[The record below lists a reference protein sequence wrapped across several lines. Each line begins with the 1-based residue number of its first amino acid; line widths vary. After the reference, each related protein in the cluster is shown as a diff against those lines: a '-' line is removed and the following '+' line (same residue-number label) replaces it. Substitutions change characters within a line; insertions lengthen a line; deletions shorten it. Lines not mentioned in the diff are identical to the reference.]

1 MRDSSLTDFALPQL
15 AAQAAPEFMDVASAK
30 AWLEH
35 VPLANLGA
43 AQHQMLLQFEEF
55 NRFATS
61 AAVRLE
67 VLEALRDAVNFVQI
81 EQAKRFTH
89 RALPIAP
96 AEAKIFQDTID
107 LWGEMR
113 TGYLRCLEAAERN
126 DAAMR
131 ERAALVAQRALAYTG
146 LKMFHYHRA
155 YRQVPAAE
163 WRLLHRIYAA
173 AERLGAAERQV
184 KDYLNRD
191 VQDTSPRIAY
201 MRALLIGIANP
212 NELSQRQLTFVAFL
226 LERWAE
232 KAKVSRTP
240 VAEEGV
246 PPLVVDLAGEARAER
261 TGAPAKEPRYID
273 ALALGKSL
281 RNRIGLLRRGESPAK
296 LALGEDCVQPSCEQL
311 LVLLYRQWLQP
322 PVARAHDRK
331 RSESTAHACQDMAAI
346 YYYVSGRQFRQPGG
360 KSALTK
366 EQADQLATFGRV
378 RGGGDEQS
386 TAPNPDFVLEQ
397 WHVEDESALGIKIM
411 RRAGNAGARY
421 THAQLIGLRPQ
432 GATQFLLGHVRWLLQ
447 AESNDLYLGVRVLPG
462 LPAGIGVR
470 PSSSGAQKDQFVPAL
485 SLTAVPEYQAPP
497 TLILPSGWYRPN
509 RLIDVFIESVTQVRL
524 LEFLDRGSD
533 FERLTYETVR

>member
-1 MRDSSLTDFALPQL
+1 MTDFSLPQL
-15 AAQAAPEFMDVASAK
+15 AAQAAPEFVDAASAK

-35 VPLANLGA
+35 VPLANVGA
-43 AQHQMLLQFEEF
+43 AQHQMLLQLEDY
-55 NRFATS
+55 NRYAAS
-61 AAVRLE
+61 ASARLE
-67 VLEALRDAVNFVQI
+67 TMETLRDAVNFVQI

-96 AEAKIFQDTID
+96 AEAQVFTDTIE
-107 LWGEMR
+107 LWNEMR
-113 TGYLRCLEAAERN
+113 AGYLRCLEAAERN
-126 DAAMR
+126 DAGMR
-131 ERAALVAQRALAYTG
+131 ERAGLLAQRALAYTG

-155 YRQVPAAE
+155 YRQVPGNE

-173 AERLGAAERQV
+173 AERLGVAEQTV

-191 VQDTSPRIAY
+191 VHDTSARIAY
-201 MRALLIGIANP
+201 VRALLIGIANP

-232 KAKVSRTP
+232 KTKISRTP

-246 PPLVVDLAGEARAER
+246 PPLVVDLASDARPER
-261 TGAPAKEPRYID
+261 GGTPAKEPRYID
-273 ALALGKSL
+273 AQPLGKSL

-322 PVARAHDRK
+322 LVARAHDRK
-331 RSESTAHACQDMAAI
+331 RSDASAQACQDMAAI
-346 YYYVSGRQFRQPGG
+346 YYYVAGHPFRQPGG

-366 EQADQLATFGRV
+366 KEADQLATFGRV
-378 RGGGDEQS
+378 S
-386 TAPNPDFVLEQ
+386 TREEDTVAQQNFLLEE
-397 WHVEDESALGIKIM
+397 WHVEDESAFGIKIM
-411 RRAGNAGARY
+411 RRAGNSEMRY
-421 THAQLIGLRPQ
+421 THAQLIGLRPK
-432 GATQFLLGHVRWLLQ
+432 GVTQFLLGHVRWLLQ
-447 AESNDLYLGVRVLPG
+447 AENNDLYLGIRVLPG

-470 PSSSGAQKDQFVPAL
+470 PSSGGATRDQFVPAL

-509 RLIDVFIESVTQVRL
+509 RLIDVFIESTIQVRL

>member
-1 MRDSSLTDFALPQL
+1 VTDFSLPPL
-15 AAQAAPEFMDVASAK
+15 AAQAAPEFMDAASAK
-30 AWLEH
+30 AWLDH

-43 AQHQMLLQFEEF
+43 AQHQMLLQLEEF
-55 NRFATS
+55 NRYATS

-67 VLEALRDAVNFVQI
+67 ALEALRDAVNFVQI

-96 AEAKIFQDTID
+96 AEAKIFEDTID
-107 LWGEMR
+107 LWGEIR
-113 TGYLRCLEAAERN
+113 AGYLRCLEAAERN
-126 DAAMR
+126 DAGMR
-131 ERAALVAQRALAYTG
+131 ERAGLLAQRALAYTG
-146 LKMFHYHRA
+146 LKMFHHHRA

-163 WRLLHRIYAA
+163 WRLLHQVYFA
-173 AERLGAAERQV
+173 AERLGAAEQEV

-191 VQDTSPRIAY
+191 VHDTSARIAY
-201 MRALLIGIANP
+201 VRALLVGIANP

-232 KAKVSRTP
+232 KTKISRTP
-240 VAEEGV
+240 VGEEGV
-246 PPLVVDLAGEARAER
+246 PPLVVDLAADRRPER
-261 TGAPAKEPRYID
+261 SGAPAKEPRYID
-273 ALALGKSL
+273 AQALGKSL

-322 PVARAHDRK
+322 SVARAHDRK
-331 RSESTAHACQDMAAI
+331 RSDSTAHACQDMTAI
-346 YYYVSGRQFRQPGG
+346 YSYVSGHEFRQPGG
-360 KSALTK
+360 KATLTK

-378 RGGGDEQS
+378 REGSEQPDG
-386 TAPNPDFVLEQ
+386 APAVKVALEE
-397 WHVEDESALGIKIM
+397 WHVEDESTLGIKIM
-411 RRAGNAGARY
+411 RRAGGNAATRY

-432 GATQFLLGHVRWLLQ
+432 GVSQFLLGHVRWLLQ
-447 AESNDLYLGVRVLPG
+447 AENDDLFLGVRVLPG

-470 PSSSGAQKDQFVPAL
+470 PSSSSAGKDKFVPAL

-497 TLILPSGWYRPN
+497 TLVLPSGWYRPN

>member
-1 MRDSSLTDFALPQL
+1 VTDFSLPQL
-15 AAQAAPEFMDVASAK
+15 AAQAAPEFMDAASAK

-43 AQHQMLLQFEEF
+43 AQHQMLLQLEEF

-67 VLEALRDAVNFVQI
+67 VLESLRDAVNFVQI

-96 AEAKIFQDTID
+96 AEAKVFEDTID
-107 LWGEMR
+107 LWDEIR

-126 DAAMR
+126 DAGMR
-131 ERAALVAQRALAYTG
+131 ERAGLLAQRALAYTG
-146 LKMFHYHRA
+146 LKMFHFHRA
-155 YRQVPAAE
+155 YRQLPGAE
-163 WRLLHRIYAA
+163 WRLLHRIYSA
-173 AERLGAAERQV
+173 AERLGVAEQTV

-191 VQDTSPRIAY
+191 VHDTSARIAY
-201 MRALLIGIANP
+201 VRALLIGIANP

-232 KAKVSRTP
+232 KAKISRTP

-246 PPLVVDLAGEARAER
+246 PPLVVDLNGHARPER
-261 TGAPAKEPRYID
+261 TGNHAKEPRYVD
-273 ALALGKSL
+273 AQALGKSL
-281 RNRIGLLRRGESPAK
+281 RNRIGLLRKGESPAK

-331 RSESTAHACQDMAAI
+331 RSDSTAHACQEMAAI
-346 YYYVSGRQFRQPGG
+346 YHHVSGHEFRQPGG

-366 EQADQLATFGRV
+366 EEADQVATFGRV
-378 RGGGDEQS
+378 RES
-386 TAPNPDFVLEQ
+386 TQQFSAPPIAGLALEE
-397 WHVEDESALGIKIM
+397 WRVEDESTLGIKIM
-411 RRAGNAGARY
+411 RRAGSTQGARY

-432 GATQFLLGHVRWLLQ
+432 GVSQFLLGHVRWLTQ
-447 AESNDLYLGVRVLPG
+447 AENNDLFLGVRVLPG
-462 LPAGIGVR
+462 LPAGVGVR
-470 PSSSGAQKDQFVPAL
+470 PSSSGTTKDKFVPAL

-497 TLILPSGWYRPN
+497 TLILPSGWYKPN
-509 RLIDVFIESVTQVRL
+509 RLIDVFTESVTQVRL

>member
-1 MRDSSLTDFALPQL
+1 MTDFVLPQL
-15 AAQAAPEFMDVASAK
+15 AAQAAPEFMDAASAK

-35 VPLANLGA
+35 VPLANVAA
-43 AQHQMLLQFEEF
+43 AQHQMLLQLAEY
-55 NRFATS
+55 NRYATS
-61 AAVRLE
+61 ASARLE
-67 VLEALRDAVNFVQI
+67 TLEVLRDAVHFVQI

-96 AEAKIFQDTID
+96 AEAQVFQDTID

-113 TGYLRCLEAAERN
+113 AGYLRCLEAAERN
-126 DAAMR
+126 DAGMR
-131 ERAALVAQRALAYTG
+131 ERAGLLCQRALAYTG
-146 LKMFHYHRA
+146 LEMFHYHRA
-155 YRQVPAAE
+155 YRQIPGNE
-163 WRLLHRIYAA
+163 WRVLHRIYSA
-173 AERLGAAERQV
+173 AERLGAAEQPA

-191 VQDTSPRIAY
+191 VHDTSPRIAY

-226 LERWAE
+226 LERWAD
-232 KAKVSRTP
+232 KAKISRTP

-246 PPLVVDLAGEARAER
+246 PPLVVDLASDARPER
-261 TGAPAKEPRYID
+261 SGTPAAKPRYID
-273 ALALGKSL
+273 AQPLGKSL

-322 PVARAHDRK
+322 PVVRVHDRK
-331 RSESTAHACQDMAAI
+331 RSDATAHACQDMAAI
-346 YYYVSGRQFRQPGG
+346 YYYVSGHRFRQPGG
-360 KSALTK
+360 KSVLTK
-366 EQADQLATFGRV
+366 KETDQLATFGRV
-378 RGGGDEQS
+378 SAREEE
-386 TAPNPDFVLEQ
+386 TVAPGQDFVLEQ

-411 RRAGNAGARY
+411 RRAGNPGTRY
-421 THAQLIGLRPQ
+421 MHAQLIGLRPQ
-432 GATQFLLGHVRWLLQ
+432 GVSQFLLGHVRWLLQ
-447 AESNDLYLGVRVLPG
+447 AENDDLYLGIRALPG
-462 LPAGIGVR
+462 LPAAIGVR
-470 PSSSGAQKDQFVPAL
+470 PSAIGGTKDKFVPAL

-509 RLIDVFIESVTQVRL
+509 RLIDVFIESTTQVRL

>member
-1 MRDSSLTDFALPQL
+1 MRDSSVTDFALPQL
-15 AAQAAPEFMDVASAK
+15 AAQAAPEFMDSASAK

-43 AQHQMLLQFEEF
+43 AQHQMLLQVEEF

-61 AAVRLE
+61 PSVRLE
-67 VLEALRDAVNFVQI
+67 VLETLRDAINFVQI

-89 RALPIAP
+89 RALPIAQ
-96 AEAKIFQDTID
+96 AEAKTFADTID
-107 LWGEMR
+107 LWSEIR
-113 TGYLRCLEAAERN
+113 SGYLRCLEAAERN
-126 DAAMR
+126 DAGMR
-131 ERAALVAQRALAYTG
+131 ERAGLLAQRALAYTG

-155 YRQVPAAE
+155 YRQLPGAE

-173 AERLGAAERQV
+173 AERLGVAEQSV

-191 VQDTSPRIAY
+191 VHDTSARIAY

-226 LERWAE
+226 LERWSE
-232 KAKVSRTP
+232 KVKISRTP
-240 VAEEGV
+240 VAEEGA
-246 PPLVVDLAGEARAER
+246 PPLVVDLAGDGRPER

-273 ALALGKSL
+273 AQSLGKSL

-331 RSESTAHACQDMAAI
+331 RSESTAHACQEMAAI
-346 YYYVSGRQFRQPGG
+346 YYYISGREFRQPGG
-360 KSALTK
+360 KSVLTK

-386 TAPNPDFVLEQ
+386 TAPNPNFVLEQ
-397 WHVEDESALGIKIM
+397 WQVEDESALGIKIM
-411 RRAGNAGARY
+411 RRAGNSGTRY

-432 GATQFLLGHVRWLLQ
+432 GVTQFLLGHVRWLLQ
-447 AESNDLYLGVRVLPG
+447 AENNDLYLGVRVLPG

-470 PSSSGAQKDQFVPAL
+470 PSSSGAQKDQFVPAF
-485 SLTAVPEYQAPP
+485 SLTAVPEYQAPA

>member
-1 MRDSSLTDFALPQL
+1 MTDFVLPQL
-15 AAQAAPEFMDVASAK
+15 AAQAAPEFMDAASAK

-35 VPLANLGA
+35 VPLANVPA
-43 AQHQMLLQFEEF
+43 AQHQMLLQLEEY
-55 NRFATS
+55 NRYATS
-61 AAVRLE
+61 ASVRLE
-67 VLEALRDAVNFVQI
+67 TLETLRDAVHFVQI

-96 AEAKIFQDTID
+96 AEAQVFEDTID

-113 TGYLRCLEAAERN
+113 AGYLRCLEAAERN
-126 DAAMR
+126 DAGMR
-131 ERAALVAQRALAYTG
+131 ERAGLLCQRSLAYTG

-155 YRQVPAAE
+155 YRQVPGSE
-163 WRLLHRIYAA
+163 WRVLHRIHAA
-173 AERLGAAERQV
+173 AERLGAAEQPA

-191 VQDTSPRIAY
+191 VHDTSPRIAY

-226 LERWAE
+226 LERWAD
-232 KAKVSRTP
+232 KAKLSRTP

-246 PPLVVDLAGEARAER
+246 PPLVVDLASDARPER
-261 TGAPAKEPRYID
+261 SGTPAAEPRYID
-273 ALALGKSL
+273 AQPLGKSL

-322 PVARAHDRK
+322 PVARVHDRK
-331 RSESTAHACQDMAAI
+331 RSDATAHACQDMAAI
-346 YYYVSGRQFRQPGG
+346 YYYVSGHPFRQPGG
-360 KSALTK
+360 KSVLTK
-366 EQADQLATFGRV
+366 KEADQLATFGRV
-378 RGGGDEQS
+378 SAREEEAV
-386 TAPNPDFVLEQ
+386 APGQDFVLEQ

-411 RRAGNAGARY
+411 RRAGNPGTRY

-432 GATQFLLGHVRWLLQ
+432 GVSQFLLGHVRWLLQ
-447 AESNDLYLGVRVLPG
+447 AENDDLYLGIRVLPG
-462 LPAGIGVR
+462 LPAAIGVR
-470 PSSSGAQKDQFVPAL
+470 PSAAGATKDKFVPAL

-509 RLIDVFIESVTQVRL
+509 RLIDVFIESTTQVRL

>member
-1 MRDSSLTDFALPQL
+1 MTDFSLPPL
-15 AAQAAPEFMDVASAK
+15 AAQAAPEFMDAASAK
-30 AWLEH
+30 AWLDH

-43 AQHQMLLQFEEF
+43 AQHQMLLQLEEF
-55 NRFATS
+55 NRYATS

-67 VLEALRDAVNFVQI
+67 ALEALRDAVNFVQI

-96 AEAKIFQDTID
+96 AEAKIFEDTID
-107 LWGEMR
+107 LWGEIR
-113 TGYLRCLEAAERN
+113 AGYLRCLEAAERN
-126 DAAMR
+126 DAGMR
-131 ERAALVAQRALAYTG
+131 ERAGLLAQRALAYTG
-146 LKMFHYHRA
+146 LKMFHHHRA

-163 WRLLHRIYAA
+163 WRLLHQVYFA
-173 AERLGAAERQV
+173 AERLGAAEQEV

-191 VQDTSPRIAY
+191 VHDTSARIAY
-201 MRALLIGIANP
+201 VRALLVGIANP

-232 KAKVSRTP
+232 KTKISRTP
-240 VAEEGV
+240 VGEEGV
-246 PPLVVDLAGEARAER
+246 PPLVVDLAADRRPER
-261 TGAPAKEPRYID
+261 SGAPAKEPRYID
-273 ALALGKSL
+273 AQALGKSL

-322 PVARAHDRK
+322 SVARAHDRK
-331 RSESTAHACQDMAAI
+331 RSDSTAHACQDMTAI
-346 YYYVSGRQFRQPGG
+346 YSYVSGHEFRQPGG
-360 KSALTK
+360 KVTLTK

-378 RGGGDEQS
+378 REGSEQPDG
-386 TAPNPDFVLEQ
+386 APAVKVALEE
-397 WHVEDESALGIKIM
+397 WHVEDESTLGIKIM
-411 RRAGNAGARY
+411 RRAGGNAATRY

-432 GATQFLLGHVRWLLQ
+432 GVSQFLLGHVRWLLQ
-447 AESNDLYLGVRVLPG
+447 AENDDLFLGVRVLPG

-470 PSSSGAQKDQFVPAL
+470 PSSSSAGKDKFVPAL

-497 TLILPSGWYRPN
+497 TLVLPSGWYRPN